1 VTVDGDARSFVIAAD
16 SGGTHTRVACF
27 GLDGGLLAEA
37 DGPGGARFHNA
48 DAAANTAETT
58 ARCLAAS
65 GLDARDA
72 LQLVAGLSNISRPGS
87 NQGDGDNSWAS
98 AFFAVPG
105 LDCPREIVNDAVT
118 AHRGALLG
126 EPGIVAI
133 AGTGS
138 MILAIDDEG
147 VEVESGQFEHYA
159 GAARHLVFEAMQLI
173 LTGAAAE
180 DDRPLVSTV
189 LEFWGAADI
198 AGLRAAVLA
207 LGAED
212 PRLVRHRYGR
222 LAPAITA
229 AADTSPLAD
238 QAIRSLAGKTAR
250 GIRLL
255 APLIERDRVP
265 VALYGSLAET
275 TAFRSRVADAL
286 AEAPGTNATLVP
298 TELDAV
304 RGAALIAYRRLGVE
318 VTAAVIERLRASS
331 VAQPSG

>member
-1 VTVDGDARSFVIAAD
+1 
-16 SGGTHTRVACF
+16 
-27 GLDGGLLAEA
+27 
-37 DGPGGARFHNA
+37 
-48 DAAANTAETT
+48 
-58 ARCLAAS
+58 
-65 GLDARDA
+65 
-72 LQLVAGLSNISRPGS
+72 
-87 NQGDGDNSWAS
+87 
-98 AFFAVPG
+98 
-105 LDCPREIVNDAVT
+105 
-118 AHRGALLG
+118 
-126 EPGIVAI
+126 
-133 AGTGS
+133 
-138 MILAIDDEG
+138 
-147 VEVESGQFEHYA
+147 
-159 GAARHLVFEAMQLI
+159 
-173 LTGAAAE
+173 
-180 DDRPLVSTV
+180 
-189 LEFWGAADI
+189 
-198 AGLRAAVLA
+198 VLA